1 MVQREVGHLVLE
13 RETDSVLVG
22 LAAAGDRAAFAVLV
36 NRYRAVMGAYAQS
49 TLGSYADADD
59 VVQDVLIN
67 AWEKLSTVYDGE
79 HVKAWLMR
87 AVRNRSIDR
96 LRTTVRDPG
105 KLPFDT
111 PATVESS
118 PVDAVQLLLQNDAL
132 SLALANLPVNQK
144 RASDC
149 SYAIIAIELVVP
161 ESTVRRLLARSRHTL
176 AHDLAAWR

>member
-13 RETDSVLVG
+13 RETDCVLVG

-161 ESTVRRLLARSRHTL
+161 ESTVRGLLARSRHTL